1 MSNTR
6 IPFGKHQGKTLKS
19 LETRY
24 LLWLASQSFMAKKY
38 PEILE
43 EMIDLI
49 ILRLRSGA
57 HGLYITAPMA
67 KEAHHEAD

>member
-6 IPFGKHQGKTLKS
+6 ITFGKHEGKTLKS

-24 LLWLASQSFMAKKY
+24 LLWLSSQRFMPSKH
-38 PEILE
+38 PDLLN

-49 ILRLRSGA
+49 ILRLRLGT
-57 HGLYITAPMA
+57 HGLFPDKPTAEDAVP
-67 KEAHHEAD
+67 